1 MNAEN
6 RKLVYSKIQEA
17 GDEMT
22 GYLRPHR
29 FHLKKGRNPYAHMGL
44 MIKCHFGESYKD
56 LDDTQVP
63 EVLNYI
69 SSMVKWEQRNG
80 KRYMSADFRS
90 KKVDWGL
97 TDD

>member
-1 MNAEN
+1 MNDEN
-6 RKLVYSKIQEA
+6 RKLVYRRIQEA

-63 EVLNYI
+63 EVMAYI
-69 SSMVKWEQRNG
+69 ANMVRWEQRHG

-90 KKVDWGL
+90 KKTDWGL